1 MNIDLE
7 LLKKGGA
14 EKELNVWNWVLK
26 KLNAI
31 ANFALI
37 EIFSIGFVQPKGEK
51 GQGKLKELS
60 ILSKQIVQM

>member
-14 EKELNVWNWVLK
+14 EKELNVLK

>member
-14 EKELNVWNWVLK
+14 EKELNALK

-51 GQGKLKELS
+51 GQRKLKELS